1 MQRQAF
7 RPSPRDVQKG
17 KQGSDLTQG
26 RDVASASLPAL
37 LNRPENM
44 AAKTKAKC
52 TEGSTALKPKLKGGC
67 VGRCQTKHLD
77 EAHVIL
83 SKHTALGYIAFLSA
97 DSQIQKDAQAQFAGV
112 RENYHLSHP
121 VGLVLT
127 YATLSNY
134 YSDAPADKVL
144 QLWKQ
149 AVEDW
154 QTLGDGT
161 RKLCKSRHHDSHS
174 YKELEH
180 FYGRD
185 ERTFDNKTTRKSLLE
200 SYLQRE
206 QKMRLL
212 ARQTGKRPFIQAVDA
227 FSATAFENIVFEEAA
242 TNDVLLNTMFLAN
255 GKNPPEEDAVKRDQ
269 FQREKSAKFVD
280 FPAKEKELQRVQDEP
295 DEMDL
300 YLDRLEAQNARHG
313 CHNGRENPREDRDPK
328 KALAQTGGM
337 LLVRGM
343 QGAVKRVAK
352 GLVKPI

>member
-17 KQGSDLTQG
+17 KQGADLTQG

-44 AAKTKAKC
+44 AAKKKAKRI
-52 TEGSTALKPKLKGGC
+52 EGIDDA
-67 VGRCQTKHLD
+67 HL
-77 EAHVIL
+77 IL

-127 YATLSNY
+127 YATLSKY
-134 YSDAPADKVL
+134 YPDAPADKVL

-154 QTLGDGT
+154 QTLGDGS
-161 RKLCKSRHHDSHS
+161 RKLCKSRHHDSHD

-185 ERTFDNKTTRKSLLE
+185 ERTFDKEKTRKSLLE

-212 ARQTGKRPFIQAVDA
+212 ARQTGKQPFIQAVGA

-255 GKNPPEEDAVKRDQ
+255 GKNPLDEDAVKREQ

-280 FPAKEKELQRVQDEP
+280 FPAKEKELQRVQNEP
-295 DEMDL
+295 DEVEL
-300 YLDRLEAQNARHG
+300 YLAQLEAQNLKHG
-313 CHNGRENPREDRDPK
+313 RNNGRKNPREDRDPK

-337 LLVRGM
+337 LVVRAM
-343 QGAVKRVAK
+343 QGAVKKVAK
-352 GLVKPI
+352 GLAKPI

>member
-1 MQRQAF
+1 MQGQAV
-7 RPSPRDVQKG
+7 RPSPREPRHSHAQKG

-26 RDVASASLPAL
+26 KDVASAPLPAL

-44 AAKTKAKC
+44 AKKKTKC
-52 TEGSTALKPKLKGGC
+52 SEC
-67 VGRCQTKHLD
+67 NID
-77 EAHVIL
+77 EAHLIL
-83 SKHTALGYIAFLSA
+83 SKHTALGYIAFLTA

-127 YATLSNY
+127 YATLCKY
-134 YSDAPADKVL
+134 YPDAPADKVL
-144 QLWKQ
+144 QMWKQ

-161 RKLCKSRHHDSHS
+161 RKLWKSRQYDSHG

-185 ERTFDNKTTRKSLLE
+185 ERTFDKEKTRKSLLE

-212 ARQTGKRPFIQAVDA
+212 ASQAGKQPFIQAVNA
-227 FSATAFENIVFEEAA
+227 FTATAFENVMFEEVA
-242 TNDVLLNTMFLAN
+242 TNDILLNTMFLVNA
-255 GKNPPEEDAVKRDQ
+255 KNALEDDAVKREQ
-269 FQREKSAKFVD
+269 FQREKSAKYVD
-280 FPAKEKELQRVQDEP
+280 FPAKQKELQRVHDEP

-300 YLDRLEAQNARHG
+300 YLAQLEAQNAKDGRH
-313 CHNGRENPREDRDPK
+313 NARKNPREDRDPK

-343 QGAVKRVAK
+343 QGAVKRVGKAI
-352 GLVKPI
+352 VKPM